1 MYDRSKEESNMASI
15 KINQLE
21 DSNNIFV
28 LMHKNVEV
36 CQIEFEGKGEIKNV
50 NVFVG
55 SEAHMPIGSNKDIHS
70 FREWWS
76 NRAIPKTRNNV
87 KTALE
92 KLGYD
97 NTSEALINNLG
108 LSLTDCYW
116 IKPALQDVKW
126 EDINLFTN
134 DFEDIF
140 GDLTINGDRKVNV
153 REKTNFNSATS
164 PGELQKKWCIDKDRK
179 RFLIKGNYD
188 LSYQQSLNE
197 VFASQLHKKL
207 GFNNYV
213 EYQLTDL
220 TLNNGKK
227 GIGCSSY
234 NFCNEY
240 AEAISLSSIYNLE
253 KKRNHES
260 NFEHLR
266 NACIKIGISPKEFDD
281 YFDYLI
287 LSDFLLTNV
296 DRHLNNI
303 SILRDPDTLK
313 VNGFSPIYDTGNSM
327 GYKMSIDEIN
337 ELDIYNIRV
346 SSIENREIKMLKH
359 VKNRNII
366 DLNKIDPDF
375 SIYDN
380 DIKENKPRK
389 QLYIDLFN
397 RKKELL
403 MSFQKGSNIWKQ

>member
-1 MYDRSKEESNMASI
+1 MASI
-15 KINQLE
+15 KINHNQN
-21 DSNNIFV
+21 SNDIFF

-36 CQIEFEGKGEIKNV
+36 CQIEFEGKGRIKNV
-50 NVFVG
+50 NIFVG
-55 SEAHMPIGSNKDIHS
+55 SEAHMPIGSSKDIHS
-70 FREWWS
+70 FRDWWS
-76 NRAIPKTRNNV
+76 NRVIPKTRNNV

-92 KLGYD
+92 KLGFE
-97 NTSEALINNLG
+97 NTSETLINNLG

-126 EDINLFTN
+126 EDVNLFNN

-140 GDLTINGDRKVNV
+140 GDLTLNSNRKIKVSD
-153 REKTNFNSATS
+153 KTNFNSATS
-164 PGELQKKWCIDKDRK
+164 PGELQKKWCIDKNRK
-179 RFLIKGNYD
+179 RFLIKGNYG

-197 VFASQLHKKL
+197 VFASQLHRIL
-207 GFNNYV
+207 GFDNYV
-213 EYQLTDL
+213 DYKLTDL
-220 TLNNGKK
+220 TLSNGKK
-227 GIGCSSY
+227 GTGCSSY
-234 NFCNEY
+234 NFCDEHT
-240 AEAISLSSIYNLE
+240 EAISLSSIYNLD

-266 NACIKIGISPKEFDD
+266 NACIKIGINSKDFDD

-287 LSDFLLTNV
+287 LTDFLLTNI

-313 VNGFSPIYDTGNSM
+313 VKGFSPIYDTGNSM
-327 GYKMSIDEIN
+327 CYKMSIDEIN
-337 ELDIYNIRV
+337 ELDIYNIPI
-346 SSIENREIKMLKH
+346 SSIEDKEVKMLKH

-366 DLNKIDPDF
+366 ELSKLNPDF

-380 DIKENKPRK
+380 DIKENEPRK

-403 MSFQKGSNIWKQ
+403 IGFQKGSNIWKH

>member
-1 MYDRSKEESNMASI
+1 
-15 KINQLE
+15 
-21 DSNNIFV
+21 
-28 LMHKNVEV
+28 MHKDIEV
-36 CQIEFEGKGEIKNV
+36 CQLNFEGFSNIKNV
-50 NVFVG
+50 NIFVDAL
-55 SEAHMPIGSNKDIHS
+55 AHMPIGSDKNLNS

-92 KLGYD
+92 KLGYE

-116 IKPALQDVKW
+116 IKPALL
-126 EDINLFTN
+126 DINWKDVNLFNN

-140 GDLTINGDRKVNV
+140 GDLTINSNRNIDVSDR
-153 REKTNFNSATS
+153 TNFNSATS
-164 PGELQKKWCIDKDRK
+164 PGELQKKWCIDKNKK
-179 RFLIKGNYD
+179 RFLIKGNYG

-207 GFNNYV
+207 GFKNYV
-213 EYQLTDL
+213 EYKLTNL
-220 TLNNGKK
+220 TLSDGKN
-227 GIGCSSY
+227 GIGCSCY
-234 NFCNEY
+234 NFCSEKI
-240 AEAISLSSIYNLE
+240 EAVSLSSIYRID

-260 NFEHLR
+260 NFNHLR
-266 NACIKIGISPKEFDD
+266 NACIKLGVKPNEFDD

-303 SILRDPDTLK
+303 AILRDPDTLEIK
-313 VNGFSPIYDTGNSM
+313 GFSPIYDTGNSM
-327 GYKMSIDEIN
+327 CFKMHLDSIE
-337 ELDIYNIRV
+337 DIDLYNISI
-346 SSIENREIKMLKH
+346 SSIENKEIKMLKH

-366 DLNKIDPDF
+366 DINKLDLDF

-380 DIKENKPRK
+380 DIKENKSRK
-389 QLYIDLFN
+389 NIYIDLFN
-397 RKKELL
+397 KKKELL
-403 MSFQKGSNIWKQ
+403 KNFQNGLNIWKL